1 MYLNKKEYGNASIW
15 LRFIT
20 RLWLLKFRSCVVL
33 SSKSLC
39 HRQTE
44 NANYC
49 HLILS
54 IYAQEMTNK
63 SRLGASKCL
72 ILFVCQKHSSY
83 IVFYCLHVQ
92 NYNVLFSFLS
102 KRFDL
107 SYKNYFITENVL
119 VNTLK
124 KSVRSTLLKE
134 VN

>member
-44 NANYC
+44 KANYC

-54 IYAQEMTNK
+54 IYAQEMANK

-83 IVFYCLHVQ
+83 IVFIVHTFRIIKSCLFFYQ
-92 NYNVLFSFLS
+92 KGSINSYLQKNIWSQKMNLLILLRGS
-102 KRFDL
+102 DL
-107 SYKNYFITENVL
+107 PSLRK
-119 VNTLK
+119 
-124 KSVRSTLLKE
+124 
-134 VN
+134 